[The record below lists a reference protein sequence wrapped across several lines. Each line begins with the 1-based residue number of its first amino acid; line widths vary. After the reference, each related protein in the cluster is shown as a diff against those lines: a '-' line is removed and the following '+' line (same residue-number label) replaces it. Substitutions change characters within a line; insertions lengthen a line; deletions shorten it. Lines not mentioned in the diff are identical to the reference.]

1 MITVEKALSEIKKHS
16 NLHHKRVQSVHL
28 NEALGAVLADTIYAP
43 IPLPSFRQSA
53 MDGYAIRC
61 HDKKTYKVVGEI
73 KAGDP
78 FEFELNPGEA
88 LRIFTGAGVPDSA
101 NAIVIQELVDRDHET
116 ISAQKTP
123 TMGQH
128 IRKTGEQIKKD
139 DIVFEQG
146 TQLNPPA
153 LGILQSLGFTKVK
166 ILLPPKVAVIITG
179 NELEKTGKP
188 LQKGKIYESNSL
200 VLKTVLQQMGII
212 NSILEQV
219 EDDLKATQNAIE
231 KALNQSHLVLI
242 SGGISVGDF
251 DFVGQA
257 LEQIGV
263 EKLFY
268 KVKQKPGKPLF
279 FGKHKQTLLF
289 ALPGNPASTLNC
301 FYVFVYPLLQ
311 ALMGR
316 SFNGLLRIKYPLADD
331 FENTTDRALFLKAKI
346 QNEVVTPLTG
356 QASSMIKAFAMANAL
371 VYIPLSKK
379 KFKKGEKVETLILPH
394 GN

>member
-212 NSILEQV
+212 NGIVEQV
-219 EDDLKATQNAIE
+219 EDDLKATQSAIE

-346 QNEVVTPLTG
+346 QNGVVTPLTG

>member
-1 MITVEKALSEIKKHS
+1 MITVEKALLEIKKHS
-16 NLHHKRVQSVHL
+16 NLRHKLVKSLSL
-28 NEALGAVLADTIYAP
+28 NEALGAVLAETIKAP
-43 IPLPSFRQSA
+43 ISLPSFRQSA
-53 MDGYAIRC
+53 MDGYAIHC
-61 HDKKTYKVVGEI
+61 HDKKTYKVVSEI

-116 ISAQKTP
+116 ITTQEAP
-123 TMGQH
+123 TIGQN
-128 IRKTGEQIKKD
+128 IRKTGEQIKKE
-139 DIVFEQG
+139 DIVFENG
-146 TQLNPPA
+146 TQLNPAA
-153 LGILQSLGFTKVK
+153 LGILQSLGFTEVK

-188 LQKGKIYESNSL
+188 LQIGKIYESNSI

-212 NSILEQV
+212 TDIVEQV
-219 EDDLKATQNAIE
+219 EDDLTATQNAIE

-263 EKLFY
+263 ERLFY

-279 FGKHKQTLLF
+279 FGKHKQALLF

-316 SFNGLLRIKYPLADD
+316 SFSGLLRIKYPLADD

-346 QNEVVTPLTG
+346 QNDVVTPLTG

>member
-16 NLHHKRVQSVHL
+16 NLQHKRVQSVPL

-116 ISAQKTP
+116 ITAQKAP

-146 TQLNPPA
+146 TQLNSPA

-212 NSILEQV
+212 NGIVEQV

-346 QNEVVTPLTG
+346 QNGVVTPLTG

>member
-1 MITVEKALSEIKKHS
+1 MITVEKALLEIKKHS
-16 NLHHKRVQSVHL
+16 NLRHKLVKSLSL
-28 NEALGAVLADTIYAP
+28 NEALGAVLAETIKAP
-43 IPLPSFRQSA
+43 ISIPSFRQSA
-53 MDGYAIRC
+53 MDGYAIHC
-61 HDKKTYKVVGEI
+61 HDKKTYKVVSEI

-116 ISAQKTP
+116 ITTQEAP
-123 TMGQH
+123 TIGQN
-128 IRKTGEQIKKD
+128 IRKTGEQIKKE
-139 DIVFEQG
+139 DIVFENG
-146 TQLNPPA
+146 TQLNPAA
-153 LGILQSLGFTKVK
+153 LGILQSLGFTEVK

-188 LQKGKIYESNSL
+188 LQIGKIYESNSI

-212 NSILEQV
+212 IDIVEQV
-219 EDDLKATQNAIE
+219 EDDLTATQNAIE

-263 EKLFY
+263 ERLFY

-279 FGKHKQTLLF
+279 FGKHKQALLF

-316 SFNGLLRIKYPLADD
+316 SFSGLLRIKYPLADD

-346 QNEVVTPLTG
+346 QNDVVTPLTG

>member
-1 MITVEKALSEIKKHS
+1 MITVEKALLEIKKHG
-16 NLHHKRVQSVHL
+16 NLQHKRVKSVPL
-28 NEALGAVLADTIYAP
+28 KNALGAVLGETIRAP
-43 IPLPSFRQSA
+43 ISLPSFRQSA
-53 MDGYAIRC
+53 MDGYAIHC
-61 HDKKTYKVVGEI
+61 HDKKTYKVVSEI

-88 LRIFTGAGVPDSA
+88 IRIYTGAGVPDSA
-101 NAIVIQELVDRDHET
+101 NAIVIQELVDQDHET
-116 ISAQKTP
+116 ITTQKAP
-123 TMGQH
+123 IIGQH
-128 IRKTGEQIKKD
+128 IRKTGEQIKKE

-166 ILLPPKVAVIITG
+166 ILLPPKVAVLITG
-179 NELEKTGKP
+179 NELENAGKP

-200 VLKTVLQQMGII
+200 VLKTVLQQMGITNNI
-212 NSILEQV
+212 VEQV

-231 KALNQSHLVLI
+231 KVLDRTHLVLI
-242 SGGISVGDF
+242 SGGISVGNF

-279 FGKHKQTLLF
+279 FGKYKHTLLL

-316 SFNGLLRIKYPLADD
+316 SSSGLLRIKYPLADN
-331 FENTTDRALFLKAKI
+331 FENTSDRALFLKAKI
-346 QNEVVTPLTG
+346 QNGVVKLLTE
-356 QASSMIKAFAMANAL
+356 QASSMLKAFAMANAL
-371 VYIPLSKK
+371 VYIPLTKK
-379 KFKKGEKVETLILPH
+379 KIKKGEKVETLILPN

>member
-1 MITVEKALSEIKKHS
+1 MITVEKALLEIKKHS
-16 NLHHKRVQSVHL
+16 NLRHKLVKSLSL
-28 NEALGAVLADTIYAP
+28 NEALGAVLAETIKAP
-43 IPLPSFRQSA
+43 ISLPSFRQSA
-53 MDGYAIRC
+53 MDGYAIHC
-61 HDKKTYKVVGEI
+61 HDKKTYKVVSEI

-116 ISAQKTP
+116 ITTQEAP
-123 TMGQH
+123 TIGQN
-128 IRKTGEQIKKD
+128 IRKTGEQIKKE
-139 DIVFEQG
+139 DIVFENG
-146 TQLNPPA
+146 TQLNPAA
-153 LGILQSLGFTKVK
+153 LGILQSLGFTEVK

-188 LQKGKIYESNSL
+188 LQIGKIYESNSI

-212 NSILEQV
+212 IDIVEQV
-219 EDDLKATQNAIE
+219 EDDLTATQNAIE

-263 EKLFY
+263 ERLFY

-279 FGKHKQTLLF
+279 FGKHKQALLF

-316 SFNGLLRIKYPLADD
+316 SFSGLLRIKYPLADD

-346 QNEVVTPLTG
+346 QNDVVTPLTG

>member
-1 MITVEKALSEIKKHS
+1 MY
-16 NLHHKRVQSVHL
+16 KRQ
-28 NEALGAVLADTIYAP
+28 
-43 IPLPSFRQSA
+43 
-53 MDGYAIRC
+53 
-61 HDKKTYKVVGEI
+61 
-73 KAGDP
+73 
-78 FEFELNPGEA
+78 
-88 LRIFTGAGVPDSA
+88 
-101 NAIVIQELVDRDHET
+101 
-116 ISAQKTP
+116 
-123 TMGQH
+123 
-128 IRKTGEQIKKD
+128 
-139 DIVFEQG
+139 
-146 TQLNPPA
+146 
-153 LGILQSLGFTKVK
+153 
-166 ILLPPKVAVIITG
+166 
-179 NELEKTGKP
+179 
-188 LQKGKIYESNSL
+188 
-200 VLKTVLQQMGII
+200 
-212 NSILEQV
+212 
-219 EDDLKATQNAIE
+219 DLTATQNAIE

-268 KVKQKPGKPLF
+268 RVKQKPGKPLF
-279 FGKHKQTLLF
+279 FGKYKQTLLF

-316 SFNGLLRIKYPLADD
+316 SFSGLLRIKYPLADD

-346 QNEVVTPLTG
+346 QNDVVTPLTG

-379 KFKKGEKVETLILPH
+379 KFKKGEKVETLILPN

>member
-139 DIVFEQG
+139 DIVFDQG

>member
-1 MITVEKALSEIKKHS
+1 MITVEKALLEIKKHS
-16 NLHHKRVQSVHL
+16 NLRHKLVKSLSL
-28 NEALGAVLADTIYAP
+28 NEALGAVLAETIKAP
-43 IPLPSFRQSA
+43 ISLPSFRQSA
-53 MDGYAIRC
+53 MDGYAIHC
-61 HDKKTYKVVGEI
+61 HDKKTYKVVSEI

-116 ISAQKTP
+116 ITTQEAP
-123 TMGQH
+123 TIGQN
-128 IRKTGEQIKKD
+128 IRKTGEQIKKE
-139 DIVFEQG
+139 DIVFENG
-146 TQLNPPA
+146 TQLNPAA
-153 LGILQSLGFTKVK
+153 LGILQSLGFTEVK

-188 LQKGKIYESNSL
+188 LQIGKIYESNSI

-212 NSILEQV
+212 TDIVEQV
-219 EDDLKATQNAIE
+219 EDDLTATQNAIE

-263 EKLFY
+263 ERLFY

-316 SFNGLLRIKYPLADD
+316 SFSGLLRIKYPLADD

-346 QNEVVTPLTG
+346 QNDVVTPLTG

>member
-1 MITVEKALSEIKKHS
+1 MITVEKALLEIKKHS
-16 NLHHKRVQSVHL
+16 NLLHKRVKSLSL
-28 NEALGAVLADTIYAP
+28 NEALGAVLAETIKAP
-43 IPLPSFRQSA
+43 ISLPSFRQSA

-61 HDKKTYKVVGEI
+61 HDKKTYKVVSKI

-101 NAIVIQELVDRDHET
+101 NAIVMQELVDRDHET
-116 ISAQKTP
+116 ITTQKAP
-123 TMGQH
+123 TIGQN
-128 IRKTGEQIKKD
+128 IRKIGEQIKKE
-139 DIVFEQG
+139 DIVFENG

-153 LGILQSLGFTKVK
+153 LGILQSLGLTEVK

-188 LQKGKIYESNSL
+188 LQVGKIYESNSI
-200 VLKTVLQQMGII
+200 VLKTVLKQMGII
-212 NSILEQV
+212 TDIVEQV
-219 EDDLKATQNAIE
+219 EDDITATQNAIE

-268 KVKQKPGKPLF
+268 RVKQKPGKPLF
-279 FGKHKQTLLF
+279 FGKYKQTLLF

-316 SFNGLLRIKYPLADD
+316 SSSGLLRIKYPLADD
-331 FENTTDRALFLKAKI
+331 FENTSDRALFLKAKI
-346 QNEVVTPLTG
+346 QNGVVAPLTG
-356 QASSMIKAFAMANAL
+356 QASSMIKTFAMANAL

>member
-53 MDGYAIRC
+53 MDGYAIRY

>member
-212 NSILEQV
+212 NGIVEQV

>member
-53 MDGYAIRC
+53 MDGYAIRY

-346 QNEVVTPLTG
+346 QNDVVTPLTG

>member
-1 MITVEKALSEIKKHS
+1 MITVEKALLEIKKHS
-16 NLHHKRVQSVHL
+16 NLLHKRVKSLSL
-28 NEALGAVLADTIYAP
+28 NEALGAVLAETIKAP
-43 IPLPSFRQSA
+43 ISLPSFRQSA

-61 HDKKTYKVVGEI
+61 HDKKTYKVVSKI

-101 NAIVIQELVDRDHET
+101 NAIVMQELVDRDHET
-116 ISAQKTP
+116 ITTQKAP
-123 TMGQH
+123 TIGQN
-128 IRKTGEQIKKD
+128 IRKIGEQIKKE
-139 DIVFEQG
+139 DIVFENG

-153 LGILQSLGFTKVK
+153 LGILQSLGLTEVK

-188 LQKGKIYESNSL
+188 LQVGKIYESNSI
-200 VLKTVLQQMGII
+200 VLKTVLKQMGII
-212 NSILEQV
+212 TDIVEQV
-219 EDDLKATQNAIE
+219 EDDITATQNAIE

-268 KVKQKPGKPLF
+268 RVKQKPGKPLF
-279 FGKHKQTLLF
+279 FGKYKQTLLF

-316 SFNGLLRIKYPLADD
+316 SSSGLLRIKYPLADD
-331 FENTTDRALFLKAKI
+331 FENTSDRALFLKAKI
-346 QNEVVTPLTG
+346 QNGVVTPLTG
-356 QASSMIKAFAMANAL
+356 QASSMIKTFAMANAL

>member
-212 NSILEQV
+212 NGIVEQV

-346 QNEVVTPLTG
+346 QNDVVTPLTG

>member
-1 MITVEKALSEIKKHS
+1 MCIRDRIKK
-16 NLHHKRVQSVHL
+16 
-28 NEALGAVLADTIYAP
+28 E
-43 IPLPSFRQSA
+43 
-53 MDGYAIRC
+53 
-61 HDKKTYKVVGEI
+61 
-73 KAGDP
+73 
-78 FEFELNPGEA
+78 
-88 LRIFTGAGVPDSA
+88 
-101 NAIVIQELVDRDHET
+101 
-116 ISAQKTP
+116 
-123 TMGQH
+123 
-128 IRKTGEQIKKD
+128 
-139 DIVFEQG
+139 DIVFENG
-146 TQLNPPA
+146 TQLNPAA
-153 LGILQSLGFTKVK
+153 LGILQSLGFTEVK
-166 ILLPPKVAVIITG
+166 ILLPPKLAVNITG

-188 LQKGKIYESNSL
+188 LQIGKIYESNSI

-212 NSILEQV
+212 IDIVEQV
-219 EDDLKATQNAIE
+219 EDDLTATQNAIE

-263 EKLFY
+263 ERLFY

-279 FGKHKQTLLF
+279 FGKHKQALLF

-316 SFNGLLRIKYPLADD
+316 SFSGLLRIKYPLADD

-346 QNEVVTPLTG
+346 QNDVVTPLTG

>member
-1 MITVEKALSEIKKHS
+1 M
-16 NLHHKRVQSVHL
+16 
-28 NEALGAVLADTIYAP
+28 
-43 IPLPSFRQSA
+43 
-53 MDGYAIRC
+53 
-61 HDKKTYKVVGEI
+61 VGEI

-101 NAIVIQELVDRDHET
+101 NAILIQELVDRDYQT
-116 ISAQKTP
+116 ISTQKAP
-123 TMGQH
+123 TIGQH

-166 ILLPPKVAVIITG
+166 ILLPPKVAIIITG

-212 NSILEQV
+212 NGIVEQV

-231 KALNQSHLVLI
+231 KALSHSHLVLI

-316 SFNGLLRIKYPLADD
+316 SFSGLLCIKYPLADD

-346 QNEVVTPLTG
+346 QNDVVIPLTG

>member
-212 NSILEQV
+212 NGIVEQV

-346 QNEVVTPLTG
+346 QNDVVTPLTG

-394 GN
+394 GS